1 VMLEGFFHWRIVGAW
16 LQSKPRYFIDGHSFR
31 TGIFPMSSLIN
42 SLKSEIAR
50 VARKE
55 LKDELLALRKTV
67 TAHRSEIA
75 ALKRQVKALATAVK
89 AGTRASSARGQDDA
103 VAPAAVAPGI
113 RFSAER
119 FAALRAKLGLTQAQ
133 MATVLGVSYLS
144 VHKWEGGKALPRA
157 AQQQKIA
164 TVMKIGKREAM
175 RLLQA

>member
-1 VMLEGFFHWRIVGAW
+1 
-16 LQSKPRYFIDGHSFR
+16 
-31 TGIFPMSSLIN
+31 MSSLIN

-75 ALKRQVKALATAVK
+75 ALKREVKALAAAVRV
-89 AGTRASSARGQDDA
+89 GMRASKARTQDDTAAPA
-103 VAPAAVAPGI
+103 VAAPGI

-119 FAALRAKLGLTQAQ
+119 FAALRGKLGLTQAQ
-133 MATVLGVSYLS
+133 MATLLDVSYLS
-144 VHKWEGGKALPRA
+144 VHKWEGGKAQPRA

-164 TVMKIGKREAM
+164 VVMKMGKREAM
-175 RLLQA
+175 RRLLA